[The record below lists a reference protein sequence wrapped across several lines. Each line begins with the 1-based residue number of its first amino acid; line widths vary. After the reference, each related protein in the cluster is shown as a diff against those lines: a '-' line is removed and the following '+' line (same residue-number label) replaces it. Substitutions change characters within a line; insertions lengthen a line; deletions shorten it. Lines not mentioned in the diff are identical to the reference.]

1 MAFVIADRVRE
12 TSTTTGTGNFTL
24 AGAVDRFRTFDSV
37 LDTGD
42 TTYYTIADQSG
53 VGWEV
58 GIATFTSP
66 STLARTTILSSS
78 NGGSA
83 VDFGAG
89 SKDVFITLPA
99 SRTVTSVDGG
109 STGLTPSTASYGA
122 ISLGGTLVA
131 ANGGTGQSSYTI
143 GDLLYA
149 SGTTTLSKLA
159 DVATGNALISGGVG
173 VAPSYGKIDLTT
185 HVSGTLPIANGG
197 TNGTTAATG
206 FDNLAPTTTQ
216 GDIIYRSDTTN
227 TRLAAGTT
235 SQVLIGGTTPS
246 WGAVTLTTMVSGIL
260 PVANGG
266 TGTST
271 AFTTGSVVFAGA
283 SGVYSQNNSQIF
295 WDNTNNRLGIGT
307 AAPGSSLDVN
317 GVIRDSKGNVRTI
330 VQNAQTGAYVLV
342 VGDAGKH
349 ISITTGGVT
358 VNSGIFSA
366 GDAISIY
373 NNSTSNQTITQGG
386 SVTMYLGGTATTGN
400 RTLAQRGICTILCVA
415 SNTFVISGAGLS

>member
-99 SRTVTSVDGG
+99 ARTVTSVDGG

-149 SGTTTLSKLA
+149 SGTTALSKLA
-159 DVATGNALISGGVG
+159 DVAIGSALISGGVG
-173 VAPSYGKIDLTT
+173 TAPSWGKIGLTT
-185 HVSGTLPIANGG
+185 HVSGTLP
-197 TNGTTAATG
+197 
-206 FDNLAPTTTQ
+206 
-216 GDIIYRSDTTN
+216 
-227 TRLAAGTT
+227 
-235 SQVLIGGTTPS
+235 
-246 WGAVTLTTMVSGIL
+246 
-260 PVANGG
+260 VANGG
-266 TGTST
+266 TGTTT
-271 AFTTGSVVFAGA
+271 AFTSGSVVFAGA
-283 SGVYSQNNSQIF
+283 SGVYSQDNSNLF
-295 WDNTNNRLGIGT
+295 WDDTNNRLG
-307 AAPGSSLDVN
+307 V
-317 GVIRDSKGNVRTI
+317 
-330 VQNAQTGAYVLV
+330 
-342 VGDAGKH
+342 
-349 ISITTGGVT
+349 
-358 VNSGIFSA
+358 
-366 GDAISIY
+366 
-373 NNSTSNQTITQGG
+373 
-386 SVTMYLGGTATTGN
+386 GTATPVSSIETNGPITAP
-400 RTLAQRGICTILCVA
+400 TLAATNLKHASSA
-415 SNTFVISGAGLS
+415 SNNIVLDSSGNTAVGGTLSFNSGYGSSATAYGCRAWVNFNGTGTVAIRASGNVTSITDNGTGQYTMNFTTALPDANYCAAAASFVAGTAIIVRTPSFATTSLSLNTTNSAASDVDTSTVSIAIFR